1 MRLFLAVELPDKVKK
16 ELNSQLQGII
26 KEYPQFNWV
35 SEDNFHVTIHFF
47 GERNDID
54 VIKKK
59 VKDLLWDQTVF
70 YLYSF
75 EPDVFVNNK
84 LVVYLTFRREKKIE
98 ELGERIKSNFD
109 SNIVN
114 NRKFVPHLTLA
125 RGPRSSK
132 QQYFVLKKRL
142 AKINIDISFPVKKLT
157 LFESILDGRKP
168 IYKKLGSFSLLKE

>member
-16 ELNSQLQGII
+16 QLNTQLQSII

-35 SEDNFHVTIHFF
+35 STENFHVTVHFF
-47 GERNDID
+47 GERNDVD
-54 VIKKK
+54 KIKKK
-59 VKDLLWDQTVF
+59 IKDLLWDQINF

-75 EPDVFVNNK
+75 NLDVFVNNK
-84 LVVYLTFRREKKIE
+84 LVVYLTFRREKRIE
-98 ELGERIKSNFD
+98 ELAERIKSNFD
-109 SNIVN
+109 VN
-114 NRKFVPHLTLA
+114 FVNSRKFVPHLTLA

-142 AKINIDISFPVKKLT
+142 SNLDVDISFPVKKIT

-168 IYKKLGSFSLLKE
+168 IYKKLASFNLLKD